1 MRKFVFNLEPL
12 YGHRQRLEELKQK
25 EFAEVN
31 QSLQAEEK
39 KLIELIATYKSSASD
54 LDKRKEQGAT
64 VLEIETHH
72 AYLEGLKRR
81 IRTQELAV
89 SNIRVL
95 LEKKR
100 ADLIDAS
107 RDRKVIEIMKE
118 KSLNAH
124 QQRAEKLELKES
136 DDLTSARGRRRGN
149 EN

>member
-12 YGHRQRLEELKQK
+12 YGHRQRLEELSQK

-31 QSLQAEEK
+31 LTLQAEEK
-39 KLIELIATYKSSASD
+39 KLFELIATYKSAACD
-54 LDKRKEQGAT
+54 LDRRKEQGAT
-64 VLEIETHH
+64 VLEVETHH
-72 AYLEGLKRR
+72 AYLEGMKQR
-81 IRTQELAV
+81 IKTQEVAV

-100 ADLIDAS
+100 AALIDAS
-107 RDRKVIEIMKE
+107 RDRKVIELMKE

-124 QQRAEKLELKES
+124 QSRADKLEQKEA

>member
-31 QSLQAEEK
+31 LSLQAEEK
-39 KLIELIATYKSSASD
+39 KLFELIATYKSAASD

-72 AYLEGLKRR
+72 AYLEGMKHR
-81 IRTQELAV
+81 IKTHELAV
-89 SNIRVL
+89 SNMRAL

-100 ADLIDAS
+100 AALIDAS

-118 KSLNAH
+118 KSLSAH
-124 QQRAEKLELKES
+124 QKRADKLEQKEA

>member
-39 KLIELIATYKSSASD
+39 KLIELIGLYKSSATE
-54 LDKRKEQGAT
+54 LDKRKEQDAA

-89 SNIRVL
+89 CNIRVL

-118 KSLNAH
+118 KSLSAH
-124 QQRAEKLELKES
+124 RQRAEKLELKES

>member
-39 KLIELIATYKSSASD
+39 KLVEHIATYKSPASD

-149 EN
+149 EK